1 MNTFHR
7 IIVLMRPMR
16 REMALGLVL
25 SVMASLASFGLLF
38 LSGWLLAAAAAAG
51 LGGIAAR
58 NAFNLFLPAVGV
70 RFFATVR
77 ILARYLERLVTHDA
91 TLRLIGRMRTWS
103 VSRLAPQAPAVLAR
117 HRSGDMLFRF
127 VADTDRLGQFYLEG
141 LLPFA
146 SATICCVVFVAV
158 TGMFSLAAAMVLAVG
173 LVVCGGMLPIVAGAV
188 SRRATRRIS
197 HQQDAMHADLTEV
210 LQGMG
215 EFMFLGAAESVQ
227 GRIAD
232 RQADIR
238 HARRHVALIEGGA
251 RCATT
256 IIAMLGAVGILAV
269 ASGACR
275 NGSLSD
281 ACLPMLALG
290 GLAAFD
296 VVSPLPAARQL
307 LGQVWHAATRVFAM
321 CDAPPCVATPAAPR
335 CPDDPSGLSL
345 SGIGLRYPGAER
357 WVLRHADLSV
367 GQGERVTLVGP
378 SGAGKSTLVNLLF
391 RFYDYQEGTARFG
404 GVDLKDVDADIMARH
419 VGVVAQDF
427 HLFQGSIRR
436 NLTIACP
443 SATEATMWQALRV
456 ARLDAFVQAEPAGLD
471 TLIGEGGV
479 RLSGGQARRLA
490 VAQAV
495 LRTPSWII
503 LDEPTEGLDA
513 DTEHDLMTA
522 LLSALPPRTTIIC
535 ITHNPAVA
543 AWMDRVVRVEGGRF
557 HEAGRAP

>member
-1 MNTFHR
+1 MNTLCR
-7 IIVLMRPMR
+7 IAVLMRPMW
-16 REMALGLVL
+16 REMALGLAL
-25 SVMASLASFGLLF
+25 SVMASLAGFGLLF
-38 LSGWLLAAAAAAG
+38 LSGWLLAATAVAG

-91 TLRLIGRMRTWS
+91 TLRLIGRVRAWS
-103 VSRLAPQAPAVLAR
+103 ISRLVPQAPAVLAR
-117 HRSGDMLFRF
+117 QRSGDMLFRF
-127 VADTDRLGQFYLEG
+127 VADTDRLGQFYLEV

-146 SATICCVVFVAV
+146 SAAICCVVFVVV
-158 TGMFSLAAAMVLAVG
+158 TGVFSRPAGMVLAAG
-173 LVVCGGMLPIVAGAV
+173 LLVCGGVLPVVAEGL
-188 SRRATRRIS
+188 SRRATHRVS

-215 EFMFLGAAESVQ
+215 EFLFLGAAETVQ
-227 GRIAD
+227 ERIAD

-269 ASGACR
+269 AGYACR
-275 NGSLSD
+275 AGSLPP

-296 VVSPLPAARQL
+296 VVSPLPAAWQL
-307 LGQVWHAATRVFAM
+307 MGQVRLAAARVFAM
-321 CDAPPCVATPAAPR
+321 CDTPPCVVSPAVTR
-335 CPDDPSGLSL
+335 CPNDPSGLSL

-357 WVLRHADLSV
+357 WALRHADLLV
-367 GQGERVTLVGP
+367 GQGERVALVGP

-404 GVDLKDVDADIMARH
+404 GVDLKDVDADVMARH
-419 VGVVAQDF
+419 IGVVAQDF

-436 NLTIACP
+436 NLAIACP
-443 SATEATMWQALRV
+443 TATEAAMWQALRV
-456 ARLDAFVQAEPAGLD
+456 ARLDAFVQEEPAGLD

-490 VAQAV
+490 VARVV
-495 LRTPSWII
+495 LRAPSWVI

-513 DTEHDLMTA
+513 ATERDLMAA
-522 LLSALPPRTTIIC
+522 LLQALPSRTTILC

-543 AWMDRVVRVEGGRF
+543 ARMDRVVRVEGGRF
-557 HEAGRAP
+557 HAAGRAP